1 MKKRIYIY
9 RDVEFILE
17 PLSESVVRVNYQDQ
31 KGYVGL
37 KRDWEADRP
46 YTWINW
52 EGDINDEGISAGFS
66 YSYPIP
72 ELALEDLCS
81 LLLREQRKQDAQR
94 INPEERKKAARH
106 VFREFLEE
114 MPEAPVDAASP
125 DLPESQES
133 ASVPAALPEDG
144 RSDSLSQ
151 LKERSKEMAARS
163 QRLRERAEALND
175 PGTNMF
181 EKARALKE
189 MASGDVESRKSQM
202 RRLNISEEELLPF
215 LTECLTHH
223 YDDIRTA
230 AARVLTH
237 LGDDTVLFHFV
248 DALEDR
254 DFHVRYDA
262 NRAILVFED
271 SRPLVRHIQSYIRES
286 GEDRRSARID
296 SIEAL
301 EELGDERAVPFL
313 IGALYDPERN
323 VRTAAAA
330 ALGTLGS
337 ERAVPTLLDL
347 LERDWSRRVVFAA
360 GRALGRIGG
369 DRSFEGLTERLSYLE
384 PEAWMSAAAALGE
397 IGDERAIA
405 HIVETLPDKP
415 YGAMR
420 EAARALE
427 QLDDGDLV
435 TELLSDLESAE
446 GRKRECAALALGLL
460 GDSRALDS
468 LALALKDSDG
478 YVAAAAA
485 RALGWLGDG
494 RAFQPLA
501 DALSHRDYE
510 VRGAAFHSL
519 DRLGDRRAIEVLERF
534 IEDKEN
540 EWLRRQVG
548 QSLRRL
554 RESE

>member
-1 MKKRIYIY
+1 MKKRLYTY
-9 RDVEFILE
+9 KDVEFTLE

-106 VFREFLEE
+106 VFMEFLEE
-114 MPEAPVDAASP
+114 MPEAPVEAASP

-151 LKERSKEMAARS
+151 LN
-163 QRLRERAEALND
+163 ERAEASID

-181 EKARALKE
+181 EKARVLNE
-189 MASGDVESRKSQM
+189 MASGDVEARKSGM

-223 YDDIRTA
+223 HEELRSA

-254 DFHVRYDA
+254 DFHMRYEA
-262 NRAILVFED
+262 NRAVLVFDD

-286 GEDRRSARID
+286 GEDRRSARIG

-301 EELGDERAVPFL
+301 EELGDERALPFL

-337 ERAVPTLLDL
+337 ERAVPTLLEL
-347 LERDWSRRVVFAA
+347 LEKDWSRRVVFAA
-360 GRALGRIGG
+360 GRALGNIGG
-369 DRSFEGLTERLSYLE
+369 DRSFEGLTEKLSYLE

-405 HIVETLPDKP
+405 HIVGTLSGKP

-446 GRKRECAALALGLL
+446 GRKREYAALALGLL
-460 GDSRALDS
+460 GDSRALDP

-485 RALGWLGDG
+485 RALGWIGDG

-534 IEDKEN
+534 IDDKEN
-540 EWLRRQVG
+540 EKLRRDVG
-548 QSLRRL
+548 QALRRL